1 MQSIGPRRPPAEN
14 RDADRAMAGLSLL
27 TESVV
32 STRSR
37 STTQRAPLTRALR
50 GGVQRTQR
58 STSEHCPLM
67 DRVRAIS
74 IRGKVPSE
82 AMGQHET

>member
-67 DRVRAIS
+67 DALRAAVATDQPIAPNS
-74 IRGKVPSE
+74 ANING
-82 AMGQHET
+82 